1 MDTLSENWITEK
13 YIDFEYKKYM
23 LLAYLQHVSDSF
35 TENKLYPPLSEL
47 MKHYRSLTVLRDNKK
62 LFHDSFPDRMTSVDF
77 KNFKIMYEKIME
89 DDNLMQEIENI
100 IHFSIPQFE
109 KHLAEGKK
117 IYDFIESKIKITT
130 VGIMPL
136 QLNEGYFFLST
147 TQSSDTRVY
156 EYQVTLFENPD
167 EKYRALCTQFIC
179 MYEKTLSNNYEFI
192 KSDLVSQRRNLP
204 NPATYSIEA
213 DLTLPLE
220 ETFLPLAKR
229 TLMKFVS
236 QQI

>member
-1 MDTLSENWITEK
+1 MDTLSENWITENH
-13 YIDFEYKKYM
+13 IDFEYKKYM
-23 LLAYLQHVSDSF
+23 LLAYLQHVAGSF
-35 TENKLYPPLSEL
+35 TENKLYPHLSEL
-47 MKHYRSLTVLRDNKK
+47 MKHYRSLTALRDNKK
-62 LFHDSFPDRMTSVDF
+62 LFHDSIPERMTSVDF
-77 KNFKIMYEKIME
+77 KKFKIMYEKMIE

-100 IHFSIPQFE
+100 ILFSIPQFE

-192 KSDLVSQRRNLP
+192 KSDLVAQRKNLP